1 MSSDSLRASR
11 QRLQTQ
17 SPTPTQ
23 NQYIASDRRLL
34 VKVVK
39 ATELG
44 GEQGASE
51 PYCVVELDEPPQKNQ
66 TSVKKDARNPLWD
79 EAFLL

>member
-1 MSSDSLRASR
+1 MSSSSLQSSR

-17 SPTPTQ
+17 SPTLSQ
-23 NQYIASDRRLL
+23 NQYVVNDRRLL
-34 VKVVK
+34 VKV
-39 ATELG
+39 ARAAELG
-44 GEQGASE
+44 GEQGAVE

-66 TSVKKDARNPLWD
+66 TSAKKDTRNPSWD